1 MHLCVCSSVLCVEVC
16 IQSLLHAGHV
26 LHCWLVS
33 LVPSVLGLMSKSMRT
48 GESSMTVRTVLLCVG
63 VWGKQYLR
71 IMIVLRDYFEIGV

>member
-48 GESSMTVRTVLLCVG
+48 GESSMTVRSSLENGFVVCWSL
-63 VWGKQYLR
+63 GKA
-71 IMIVLRDYFEIGV
+71 VS